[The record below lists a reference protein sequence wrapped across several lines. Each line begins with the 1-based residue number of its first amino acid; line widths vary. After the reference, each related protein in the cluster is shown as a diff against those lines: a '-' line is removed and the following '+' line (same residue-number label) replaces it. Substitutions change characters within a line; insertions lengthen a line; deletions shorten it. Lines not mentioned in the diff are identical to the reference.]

1 MNDPTHLPH
10 LLRLLDDPD
19 VLTRQTLS
27 RELSAY
33 GTELE
38 GLLDRLPAPPTAPQR
53 RLIQALLRE
62 YADGWLRAHWD
73 EWRTPSDDKARL
85 EAGLEM
91 ISFYLGN
98 LQRPRGELTRRLDA
112 IASDYR
118 QAHPEPIVFSLAEYL
133 GAELGLTGVVH
144 HYHAAAH
151 SDLVGVLD
159 ARRGLPISLSC
170 LFILLAD
177 RLNLP
182 VEGCNNP
189 GHFLAVARHA
199 DDVFLVDGF
208 HGWQFFKVNAFLN
221 PQDPVAGPVLHLIER
236 GAPASA
242 ILTRTLMN
250 LKRSFEIE
258 EESAR
263 VRLMEEL
270 RVGMPEA

>member
-33 GTELE
+33 GPDLD
-38 GLLDRLPAPPTAPQR
+38 GLLARLPTPPTEAQL
-53 RLIQALLRE
+53 RLIQTLLRE
-62 YADGWLRAHWD
+62 FADDWLRKNWD
-73 EWRTPSDDKARL
+73 AWRKPDDDKARL

-91 ISFYLGN
+91 LSFYLGN
-98 LQRPRGELTRRLDA
+98 LQRPRGELTRRLDTLA
-112 IASDYR
+112 TDYL
-118 QAHPEPIVFSLAEYL
+118 ALHAEPLVFSLADFL
-133 GAELGLTGVVH
+133 GGELGLTGVVRD
-144 HYHAAAH
+144 YHAAAH
-151 SDLVGVLD
+151 SDLVHVLD
-159 ARRGLPISLSC
+159 TRRGLPISLAC
-170 LFILLAD
+170 LFMLVAD
-177 RLNLP
+177 RVNLP

-270 RVGMPEA
+270 RVGMAEA